1 MPSACDYD
9 LCVVGGGING
19 AGIARD
25 AAGRGLRVVLLEKG
39 DLACATSSASSKLIH
54 GGLRY
59 LENFEI
65 RLVRE
70 SLAEREILLKIAPHI
85 VWPLSFVLPCDP
97 TMRPRWMIRLGLF
110 LYDRMAGTRSLPASR
125 AIDLTAHP
133 YGAPLSHGFHTGFVY
148 PDCWVD
154 DSRLVVLNAVD
165 AARHGASILTRTACI
180 GLSPLTGAQGW
191 SVRARTTKGETLT
204 FSAEK
209 IVNATGPWVRD
220 FLDSIGRIA
229 PDTPPVRRVQG
240 SHIVIPKLHD
250 GAQAYILQQPDG
262 RIVFALPFLGD
273 FTLLGTTERDFS
285 GDPGTARISQE
296 ETDYLCAAALRAFGR
311 IVKPSDIAW
320 SFSGV
325 RPLATSLDGAARK
338 ASRDYVF
345 HLNERDGPEILSVF
359 GGKLTTYRRLAES
372 ALARLFP
379 ETQPWTNGPPLPGGD
394 IGPGG
399 FEGFLNRQAALYP
412 FLPAPLLWR
421 YARSYGTRM
430 DCFLDGT
437 QTLEDLGKATLAP
450 DLYDAEVRYLREH
463 EFARTDEDILFRR
476 TKCGVLHGAPFHT

>member
-25 AAGRGLRVVLLEKG
+25 AAGRGLRVVLLEKS
-39 DLACATSSASSKLIH
+39 DLASATSSASSKLVH

-59 LENFEI
+59 LENFEF

-97 TMRPRWMIRLGLF
+97 AMRPRWMIGLGLF
-110 LYDRMAGTRSLPASR
+110 LYDRIGGQRSLSTSR
-125 AIDLTAHP
+125 RIDLKTHP
-133 YGAPLSHGFHTGFVY
+133 YGAPLACGSETGFVY

-154 DSRLVVLNAVD
+154 DSRLVALNAVD
-165 AARHGASILTRTACI
+165 AAARGAKILTWTECI
-180 GLSPLTGAQGW
+180 GLAPLSQSAGW
-191 SVRARTTKGETLT
+191 SVRARTAKGETLA

-209 IVNATGPWVRD
+209 IVNATGPWVRS
-220 FLDSIGRIA
+220 FLETVGRIGT
-229 PDTPPVRRVQG
+229 DTPPVRLVQG
-240 SHIVIPKLHD
+240 SHIVIPKLHE

-273 FTLLGTTERDFS
+273 FTLVGTTERDFS
-285 GDPGTARISQE
+285 GNPAQAHISRE
-296 ETDYLCAAALRAFGR
+296 ETDYLCAAVLRGFGY
-311 IVKPSDIAW
+311 IVKPSDIVW

-325 RPLATSLDGAARK
+325 RPLADKTDGAARK
-338 ASRDYVF
+338 ASRDYTF
-345 HLNERDGPEILSVF
+345 HLNERDGPALLSVF

-372 ALARLFP
+372 ALEKLFP
-379 ETQPWTNGPPLPGGD
+379 ETRSWTHAPPLPGGD

-399 FEGFLNRQAALYP
+399 FEGFLNHQAARYP

-430 DCFLDGT
+430 DWFLDGT
-437 QTLEDLGKATLAP
+437 QTMTDLGKATLAP
-450 DLYDAEVRYLREH
+450 DLYDAEARYLRKH
-463 EFARTDEDILFRR
+463 EFAQTDEDILLRR
-476 TKCGVLHGAPFHT
+476 TKCGVLRGAPFHA